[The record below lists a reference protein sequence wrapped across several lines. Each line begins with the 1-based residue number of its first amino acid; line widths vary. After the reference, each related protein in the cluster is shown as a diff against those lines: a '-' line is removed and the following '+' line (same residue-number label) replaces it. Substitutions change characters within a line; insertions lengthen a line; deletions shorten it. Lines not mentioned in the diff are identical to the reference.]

1 MTDTPDNRAK
11 LTVFAVL
18 VGWLLVTVVV
28 FGTSGETT
36 RHLVRVAAWVGLPG
50 LLVGM
55 PLLLAW
61 TNRRRIRHTVA
72 DTGGRV
78 ESLRA
83 LPLRQQDWWR
93 PSAGH
98 LPNSTKFVVV
108 YTDLLGRRHHAVC
121 RSNFSY
127 GVIWLEDC
135 ATLETVPDE

>member
-1 MTDTPDNRAK
+1 MTDSPDSRAK

-18 VGWLLVTVVV
+18 MGWLLVAAVV

-50 LLVGM
+50 LLLGM

-61 TNRRRIRHTVA
+61 TNRRRIRDA
-72 DTGGRV
+72 IAGAGGRV
-78 ESLRA
+78 ESLHA
-83 LPLRQQDWWR
+83 QPLRQQDWWR
-93 PSAGH
+93 PSVGH
-98 LPNSTKFVVV
+98 LPKSTKFAVV

-127 GVIWLEDC
+127 GLVWQEDSVIAE
-135 ATLETVPDE
+135 